1 MIPDNGFSVRS
12 RIAPAKQICDVFM
25 KGRAWLMIGRKGRLE
40 KAKEFLDKGFLTQ
53 DEYNQL
59 EKSMDTENDFVPG
72 AC

>member
-1 MIPDNGFSVRS
+1 
-12 RIAPAKQICDVFM
+12 M

-53 DEYNQL
+53 DEYNHL
-59 EKSMDTENDFVPG
+59 ENTMVTANDSVTG